1 MARPTSP
8 QDKKAQELA
17 HDRRNT
23 YGEHDKSSRRA
34 IRLRKRW
41 RSRLERQALRQALD
55 RSAATAE
62 DSGVDVPA
70 PRGQWRKCPD
80 TPLGELLRNRRHRR
94 LDRALRVRLRDDPEF
109 LDRLEP
115 ALVRRGVDE
124 MAARMIVRALRADQ
138 LSYQRDPQKIP
149 PDILTILAELVRKL
163 P

>member
-8 QDKKAQELA
+8 QDKKANELA

-23 YGEHDKSSRRA
+23 YGENDKSSRRA

-62 DSGVDVPA
+62 DSGIDVPA

-80 TPLGELLRNRRHRR
+80 TPVGELLRHRR
-94 LDRALRVRLRDDPEF
+94 YDRIERALRLRTRDDPDF

-124 MAARMIVRALRADQ
+124 MAARMIVRTLRAE
-138 LSYQRDPQKIP
+138 LLTYQRDAPKFS
-149 PDILTILAELVRKL
+149 PDILALLLELIRKL

>member
-8 QDKKAQELA
+8 QDKKANELA

-23 YGEHDKSSRRA
+23 YGENDKSSRRA

-62 DSGVDVPA
+62 DSGIDVPA
-70 PRGQWRKCPD
+70 PRGQWRKSPD
-80 TPLGELLRNRRHRR
+80 TSVGELLRHRR
-94 LDRALRVRLRDDPEF
+94 YNRVERALRARTRDDPEF

-124 MAARMIVRALRADQ
+124 LAARMIVRTLRAE
-138 LSYQRDPQKIP
+138 LLTHQRDVPKLP
-149 PDILTILAELVRKL
+149 PDILALLLELIRKL